1 MNPERRTEKI
11 MQDIVNP
18 QIEGDDKGPS
28 ETLLDD
34 AKTEAGEL
42 VPQESGVPGAQK
54 PDNEEIKE
62 EKGPNTE

>member
-1 MNPERRTEKI
+1 METI

-18 QIEGDDKGPS
+18 QIDGDDKGPT
-28 ETLLDD
+28 EELRDE
-34 AKTEAGEL
+34 AKSDAGEL
-42 VPQESGVPGAQK
+42 VPEQSGVPGVQK

>member
-1 MNPERRTEKI
+1 

-18 QIEGDDKGPS
+18 QIEGDDKGPN

-34 AKTEAGEL
+34 AKADAGAL
-42 VPQESGVPGAQK
+42 VPEESGVPGAQK